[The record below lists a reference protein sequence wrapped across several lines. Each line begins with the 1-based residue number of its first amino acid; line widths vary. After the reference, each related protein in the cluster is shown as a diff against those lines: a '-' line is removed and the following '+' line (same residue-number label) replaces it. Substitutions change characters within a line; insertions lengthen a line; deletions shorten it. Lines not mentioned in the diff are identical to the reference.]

1 MDWDNDAIKAAAAYF
16 RDLIDAGSA
25 DERTHAVYAGL
36 LDVLDPARSAMRI
49 GQAVSA
55 DTAVALGRARLDRRS
70 PIARRLGVDR
80 RTFNVGSLN
89 GDRRSHP
96 RRILQDRRAA
106 QQSVR
111 R

>member
-16 RDLIDAGSA
+16 RDLIDAGTS

-55 DTAVALGRARLDRRS
+55 DAALTLARAGLDRRS
-70 PIARRLGVDR
+70 PIARRIGADR
-80 RTFNVGSLN
+80 RTINVASLN
-89 GDRRSHP
+89 GDRRSYP
-96 RRILQDRRAA
+96 RRILRDRRAA
-106 QQSVR
+106 HKSVR